1 MATYG
6 HPTTL
11 KNLGPKSIVIKTRL
25 CVNFRIFRFNL
36 AMVVKLL
43 GSVYSFNFNLFCIHL
58 IHRGYVLSDMAPYRI
73 ILI

>member
-43 GSVYSFNFNLFCIHL
+43 GSVYSVNFNLFCIRL